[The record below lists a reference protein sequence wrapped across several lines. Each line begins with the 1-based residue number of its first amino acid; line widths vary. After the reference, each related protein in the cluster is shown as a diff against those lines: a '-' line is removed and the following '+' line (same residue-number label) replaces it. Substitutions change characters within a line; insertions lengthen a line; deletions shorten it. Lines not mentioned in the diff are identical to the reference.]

1 MSTTKL
7 SLILALAA
15 AAWLKAGSAAA
26 QEDLL
31 ELAIGDPARRD
42 AAISVSLDAVVDTRR
57 DEAVAPAEL
66 FDVLGR
72 PRVVLVGEEHTDAA
86 FHDVQL
92 HVLKSLHAAAV
103 PLLIGLEM
111 FPASRQTVL
120 DRWVRDGLTETT
132 FVDESEWYSV
142 WGYNWG
148 YYREIFEFARANQI
162 RLIGLD
168 ERGTETDVTVSETLI
183 DDHRVLVRSF
193 FEVDSPVHGGIS
205 DEQFDRLTRAQARR
219 DAVMAQ
225 HAADALARNPAH
237 TMVVLAG
244 TGHVLYDL
252 GIARHF
258 PAELREATTSIIPVA
273 IDDEPQ
279 NVQASVATIV
289 WGVPELDYPRYPE
302 LGVVAIGNDRGLAV
316 IHVEEDSP
324 ANAADIRVGDRL
336 TALEETTLWER
347 SDLSRA
353 IADTSW
359 GDVVAVT
366 LERDG
371 ETVVVDVALR
381 R

>member
-1 MSTTKL
+1 MSPTKL
-7 SLILALAA
+7 TLTLGLAA
-15 AAWLKAGSAAA
+15 AAWLQASSVAA

-31 ELAIGDPARRD
+31 KLAIGDPVRRN
-42 AAISVSLDAVVDTRR
+42 AEISVSLDAVVDTRR
-57 DEAVAPAEL
+57 NETIAPAEL
-66 FDVLGR
+66 YDALGR
-72 PRVVLVGEEHTDAA
+72 PRVVLIGEEHTDAA

-92 HVLKSLHAAAV
+92 HALKSLHAAAV

-111 FPASRQTVL
+111 FPASRQAVL
-120 DRWVRDGLTETT
+120 DNWVRHGLAETA
-132 FVDESEWYSV
+132 FVEESDWYTV
-142 WGYNWG
+142 WGYHWG
-148 YYREIFEFARANQI
+148 YYREIFEFARVNQI

-168 ERGTETDVTVSETLI
+168 ERGTETDVTISETFS
-183 DDHRVLVRSF
+183 DDHRALVRSF

-252 GIARHF
+252 GIARHL
-258 PAELREATTSIIPVA
+258 PADLREATASIIPVA
-273 IDDEPQ
+273 VDDEPQ
-279 NVQASVATIV
+279 SVQASVATIV

-302 LGVVAIGNDRGLAV
+302 LGVVAIGNDDGLAV

-324 ANAADIRVGDRL
+324 AGAADIRVGDRL
-336 TALEETTLWER
+336 TALDQTTLRER

-353 IADTSW
+353 IADASW
-359 GDVVAVT
+359 GDIVTVT
-366 LERDG
+366 LERDDA
-371 ETVVVDVALR
+371 TVVVDITLR

>member
-1 MSTTKL
+1 MSATKL
-7 SLILALAA
+7 SLTLALAA
-15 AAWLKAGSAAA
+15 AAWLGAGGAAA

-92 HVLKSLHAAAV
+92 HVLTSLHAAAV

-111 FPASRQTVL
+111 FPASRQAVL
-120 DRWVRDGLTETT
+120 DRWVRDGIDEKT
-132 FVDESEWYSV
+132 FIDESDWYAV
-142 WGYNWG
+142 WGYHWG

-168 ERGTETDVTVSETLI
+168 ERGTETDVTVSETFI
-183 DDHRVLVRSF
+183 DDHRALVRSF

-219 DAVMAQ
+219 DAIMAQ
-225 HAADALARNPAH
+225 HAANALARNPAH

-252 GIARHF
+252 GIARHL
-258 PAELREATTSIIPVA
+258 PAELREATASIIPVA
-273 IDDEPQ
+273 VDDDSE

-302 LGVVAIGNDRGLAV
+302 LGIVAIGNDQGLAV

-324 ANAADIRVGDRL
+324 ANAADIRAGDRL
-336 TALEETTLWER
+336 TALDETTLWER

-353 IADTSW
+353 IAGASW
-359 GDVVAVT
+359 GDVVTVT